1 MIPHRY
7 SLSEY
12 EVKKII
18 QDKLEEHPDI
28 FYYIDNP
35 YLQKVIDALVDGVSE
50 AMAQNN
56 KKLVENVMTIIEDET
71 RKYNRRRGIRS

>member
-1 MIPHRY
+1 MLPHKY
-7 SLSEY
+7 SLDGY

-18 QDKLEEHPDI
+18 EDKINENPDI

-56 KKLVENVMTIIEDET
+56 KKLVENIMTIVEDET
-71 RKYNRRRGIRS
+71 RKRNRSMGIHM

>member
-1 MIPHRY
+1 MISSRY

-18 QDKLEEHPDI
+18 EDKLAEHPDI

-35 YLQKVIDALVDGVSE
+35 YLQKVIDALVDGVAE
-50 AMAQNN
+50 AMEQNN
-56 KKLVENVMTIIEDET
+56 KKLVENVMNIVNDEIK
-71 RKYNRRRGIRS
+71 RESRMRGIRI